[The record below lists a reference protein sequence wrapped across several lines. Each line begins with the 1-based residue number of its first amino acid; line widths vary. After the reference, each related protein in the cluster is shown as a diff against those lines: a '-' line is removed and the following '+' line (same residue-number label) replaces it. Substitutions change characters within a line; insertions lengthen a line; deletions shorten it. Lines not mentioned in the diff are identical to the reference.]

1 MFRIPYSPKTAC
13 SAAFSIWWRTRR
25 NCCNTGRAGVLLV
38 LIATVCDARD
48 VRAQETGPT
57 STGRSTYLIRPDDTV
72 NVKVFQEDDLLT
84 DARVSAEGSIKM
96 PLIGDVDIAG
106 KSPDAAARRIQDAL
120 AKTFL
125 VDPQVSLTVTA
136 YAKRSFTVLGEVQK
150 PGVYDIPD
158 LQEITLLTAIGY
170 GNGYTK
176 MADPSNIRVK
186 RIVDGKWVIYKL
198 NGKRM
203 TNDSSAFRIHPDDV
217 IIVGERLL

>member
-1 MFRIPYSPKTAC
+1 MTRIPYLATDCPYAALLIRRRLAGTWRKTA
-13 SAAFSIWWRTRR
+13 
-25 NCCNTGRAGVLLV
+25 RAGVLL
-38 LIATVCDARD
+38 LIVAAACGARD
-48 VRAQETGPT
+48 ACAEESGQPLTG
-57 STGRSTYLIRPDDTV
+57 GSTYLIRRDDTV

-84 DARVSAEGSIKM
+84 DARVSAAGSIRM
-96 PLIGDVDIAG
+96 PLIGDVVIAG
-106 KSPDAAARRIQDAL
+106 KSPDAAARSIQDAL

-125 VDPQVSLTVTA
+125 VDPQVSLTVTG

-158 LQEITLLTAIGY
+158 LQEISLLTAIGY
-170 GNGYTK
+170 GNGFTK

-203 TNDSSAFRIHPDDV
+203 ATDSSAFVIRPDDV
-217 IIVGERLL
+217 IVVGERLL